1 MLSII
6 EQQKGEQLKN
16 KHFTKSVFTATL
28 VISFVALVTIIA
40 YAYPTG
46 ITGRT
51 HKGPDPGCTC
61 HDPNPSN
68 SVSVIISG
76 PNVMP
81 PGDTA
86 TFTVK
91 ISGGPLVKAG
101 TNIAAGHGTLD
112 IISGSGLQKMGDELT
127 HVEPKLPLNDTVS
140 FSFQYIA
147 PTVLGYDTLFAN
159 GNSVNFDGTNGGDF
173 WNFASDK
180 LVMISVPAG
189 VSNNQNIIKS
199 LKLYQNYPNPFN
211 PSTSIK
217 FDVVKAG
224 EVKISVYDAAG
235 KQVRTLV
242 NGKFQQGTYETSFN
256 GSDLNSGV
264 YFYKIT
270 SNGFTETKRML
281 LIK

>member
-1 MLSII
+1 MLVI

-16 KHFTKSVFTATL
+16 KQITKNVFTATL
-28 VISFVALVTIIA
+28 IISFVALVSIIA

-51 HKGPDPGCTC
+51 HKGPEPGCTC
-61 HDPNPSN
+61 HDPSPST

-76 PNVMP
+76 PNTLS

-86 TFTVK
+86 TFIVK

-101 TNIAAGHGTLD
+101 TDIAVRNGTLD
-112 IISGSGLQKMGDELT
+112 VISGSGLQKMGDELT
-127 HVEPKLPLNDTVS
+127 HTEPKAPVNDTVS

-147 PTVLGYDTLFAN
+147 PATLGYDTLFAN
-159 GNSVNFDGTNGGDF
+159 GNSVNFDGTNSGDM

-180 LVMISVPAG
+180 LVMISIPAG
-189 VSNNQNIIKS
+189 NSNNHNMIKDFR
-199 LKLYQNYPNPFN
+199 LYQNYPNPFN
-211 PSTSIK
+211 PSTNIK
-217 FDVVKAG
+217 FDVPKAG
-224 EVKISVYDAAG
+224 DVKIVIYNTTG
-235 KQVRTLV
+235 QEIQTLV
-242 NGKFQQGTYETSFN
+242 NKKLQQGTYETTFN
-256 GSDLNSGV
+256 GSNLNSGV
-264 YFYKIT
+264 YFYKII